1 MWNIE
6 LLQKTVLNKMTKK
19 EKQQLSNFLDNEFKK
34 IKKV

>member
-6 LLQKTVLNKMTKK
+6 LLQKIVLDKMTKK

-34 IKKV
+34 LKKC